1 MRRPCRTAAV
11 AAALALAA
19 VLSACSDGPSSPSA
33 TVVIEPIEVDSVVP
47 SVGGMR
53 PARVTILVSGALGGG
68 CDELH
73 SIEQHRQGLN
83 VNVEIKRSRITGPG
97 VACTAIFK
105 GFRERLALPGT
116 YSPGQYTV
124 RVNSVTARFQVE

>member
-1 MRRPCRTAAV
+1 MRRPCRTAAAV
-11 AAALALAA
+11 SLAA
-19 VLSACSDGPSSPSA
+19 VLAACSDGPSSPSA

-47 SVGGMR
+47 SVDGMR
-53 PARVTILVSGALGGG
+53 PARVTILVTGALGGG

-73 SIEQHRQGLN
+73 SIEQQRQGLN
-83 VNVEIKRSRITGPG
+83 IDVEIMRSRITGPG

-116 YSPGQYTV
+116 YSPGRYTV
-124 RVNSVTARFQVE
+124 RVNSVTAQFQVM

>member
-1 MRRPCRTAAV
+1 MRLPCRIAV
-11 AAALALAA
+11 AVSLAA
-19 VLSACSDGPSSPSA
+19 VVTACSGGPGSPSA
-33 TVVIEPIEVDSVVP
+33 TVVIQPIEVESVVP
-47 SVGGMR
+47 SIDAMR

-73 SIEQHRQGLN
+73 SIEQRRQGLN
-83 VNVEIKRSRITGPG
+83 INVEIKRSRITGPG

-116 YSPGQYTV
+116 YSPGRYTV
-124 RVNSVTARFQVE
+124 HVNSVTAQFQVE